1 MIRLGKVSGR
11 LIRLGKVTGRS
22 NRVRLGYREVDKSQ
36 MRFQGGREESDYV
49 TGRSIRVRLGFRG
62 VDKVR

>member
-1 MIRLGKVSGR
+1 
-11 LIRLGKVTGRS
+11 LGKVTGRS